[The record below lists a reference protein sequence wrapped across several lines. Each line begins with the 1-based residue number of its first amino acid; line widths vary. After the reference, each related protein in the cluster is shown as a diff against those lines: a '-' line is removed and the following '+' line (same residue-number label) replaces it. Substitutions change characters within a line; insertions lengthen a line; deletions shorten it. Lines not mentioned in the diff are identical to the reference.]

1 MHGWRW
7 WAICS
12 CDCRP
17 GGIFCAPVSLSSL
30 CASHSLTQKQLT
42 HTHSHTRPPTVESAL
57 STIIN
62 ILFFLCTCHA
72 ATPLHA
78 DFESGWARSLSS
90 EPRGLA
96 GLSVPWHAGVLTRSK
111 IGGSLLCGLSRPWHG
126 LGSPQI
132 FFACCGRLLIR
143 IDPSHAQQSPPQHPP
158 LPILVALLERNLQ
171 AKQFSQIAS
180 SSNKRMS
187 QKPVYAGP
195 L

>member
-1 MHGWRW
+1 MRDHGLANHGTIAGSAVMHGWRW

-78 DFESGWARSLSS
+78 DFESGWARSLRS

-96 GLSVPWHAGVLTRSK
+96 GLSVLWHAGVLARSK
-111 IGGSLLCGLSRPWHG
+111 ISGSLLHRLSRPWHG
-126 LGSPQI
+126 LGPGGSHRDQRYGAAPKFSSP
-132 FFACCGRLLIR
+132 A
-143 IDPSHAQQSPPQHPP
+143 
-158 LPILVALLERNLQ
+158 
-171 AKQFSQIAS
+171 
-180 SSNKRMS
+180 
-187 QKPVYAGP
+187 AGAF
-195 L
+195 